1 MEGTRHEKAFLV
13 ITAYVIGFTTAFIA
27 FAIPNMQSYDAVD
40 ALTFAPTVKSVSVST
55 PTLSVGKGEEGLY
68 AITPTYQ
75 RLLSVDRSTL
85 GANLID
91 SAPSS
96 GYYYAIIDAE
106 ASRNGQFVYYCEQ
119 IDESDTTCDPYVYE
133 LATDSLHPVTV
144 DGAQVKPVIADHT
157 AAWTDT
163 SELMIDD
170 HISADPAQPWV
181 LVPLKLEVQ

>member
-27 FAIPNMQSYDAVD
+27 FAIPSMQSTDTVETITAAPRAVSSST
-40 ALTFAPTVKSVSVST
+40 AAPS
-55 PTLSVGKGEEGLY
+55 LSVGKGEEGLY

-75 RLLSVDRSTL
+75 RLLSVDRATL
-85 GANLID
+85 SANLID
-91 SAPSS
+91 SAPTS
-96 GYYYAIIDAE
+96 GYYYQIIDAE

-119 IDESDTTCDPYVYE
+119 IDESDDTCDPYVYE
-133 LATDSLHPVTV
+133 LATDSLHLVTA
-144 DGAQVKPVIADHT
+144 DGAEVKPEIASHA

-170 HISADPAQPWV
+170 RISSDPAKPWI